1 MLQIDAEVTAIDYY
15 PELIERAKKNCQN
28 ALSKSVFEK
37 INFIVGDGEK
47 YQEESEGFD
56 LIYVGFICD
65 KIPSSLIEQ
74 LRGNGILLIPIK
86 KRVSSYDHRL
96 FWGKLLM
103 VEKDE
108 KNRVTVQEVF
118 GCSFIPSQSNKQ

>member
-1 MLQIDAEVTAIDYY
+1 MCIRDSLDPDIFLHL
-15 PELIERAKKNCQN
+15 PR
-28 ALSKSVFEK
+28 F
-37 INFIVGDGEK
+37 VGDGEK
-47 YQEESEGFD
+47 YQDQGEGFD

-118 GCSFIPSQSNKQ
+118 GCSFIPSQSDGQ